1 MSAAP
6 RTIAAAEVSAKNQ
19 PMNARESSIVLGAR
33 RYRRKDA
40 LQDRD
45 GGRRAAGNRDV
56 DRDDVRDPAAARVA
70 LAEDSPRAPAV
81 ADRDHQLRVGG
92 GLPGAPERGFH
103 IPRHGTGYE
112 QHVGVARAR
121 HELDAQALKVVVG
134 AVHRVDLELAAVA
147 RAGIHV
153 PDRQRAAEAL
163 EDDPPEPLL
172 ERSQRRVRKRSGLGD
187 DAGLRYL
194 LQQ

>member
-1 MSAAP
+1 
-6 RTIAAAEVSAKNQ
+6 
-19 PMNARESSIVLGAR
+19 MNARESSIVLGAR

-45 GGRRAAGNRDV
+45 GGRRAAGNRDI

-81 ADRDHQLRVGG
+81 ADRDHQLRVGSG
-92 GLPGAPERGFH
+92 FPGALERGFH

-112 QHVGVARAR
+112 QHIGVARAR
-121 HELDAQALKVVVG
+121 DELDAETLEIVVG

-147 RAGIHV
+147 RAGVHV
-153 PDRQRAAEAL
+153 ADRERAAEML
-163 EDDPPEPLL
+163 ENDLAERLRDGAQGLL
-172 ERSQRRVRKRSGLGD
+172 GLWRGLGD
-187 DAGLRYL
+187 YPGPGD
-194 LQQ
+194 